1 MLFTKA
7 SEYALLGLIYIA
19 DKENPQDVESM
30 AAELEISRSFL
41 AKILQVLAKDGLLKS
56 YKGARGGFALVKTPD
71 KYTIKE
77 IIDSAEKREV
87 SIFECSQGICPSDKG
102 SKCYILPVLKELQ
115 VKMDEHLSSISLA
128 DMMKR

>member
-1 MLFTKA
+1 M
-7 SEYALLGLIYIA
+7 
-19 DKENPQDVESM
+19 
-30 AAELEISRSFL
+30 
-41 AKILQVLAKDGLLKS
+41 
-56 YKGARGGFALVKTPD
+56 KTPD

-102 SKCYILPVLKELQ
+102 SKCYILPVLKDLQ